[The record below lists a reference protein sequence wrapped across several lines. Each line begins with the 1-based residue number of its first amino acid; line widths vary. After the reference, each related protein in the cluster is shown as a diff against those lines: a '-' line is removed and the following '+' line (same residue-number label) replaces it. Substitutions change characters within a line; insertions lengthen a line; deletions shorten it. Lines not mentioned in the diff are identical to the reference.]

1 MPSPFPGMDPYLEGS
16 EWISVH
22 AELSSEI
29 ARQLSPKLRPKYIA
43 RTARRFVTAMPDDI
57 EIMTGEIYPDV
68 SVYDAEHNGNDM
80 ETTVAVAP
88 PVLQLP
94 TIMPSRIPHVTIE
107 IRDVTNREL
116 VTAIEVLSPTNKR
129 GDGYREYLDKRR
141 RLLSSMAHL
150 LEIDLLRKGNR
161 VPMQK
166 PLPRAPYFIFLSRA
180 ERRPMTEIWPI
191 QLDARL
197 PIVPVPLLGGDPD
210 IALDLQLALNTVY
223 DLLNYDLSVDYSHPP
238 EVPLEGNAAIWA
250 SEILK
255 TSKSKGV

>member
-16 EWISVH
+16 EWTSIH

-43 RTARRFVTAMPDDI
+43 RTSRRFVTEMPDDV
-57 EIMTGEIYPDV
+57 EIVTGEIYSDV
-68 SVYDAEHNGNDM
+68 SVYDAEHNGNGI

-94 TIMPSRIPHVTIE
+94 TIMPLRIPHVTIE
-107 IRDVTNREL
+107 IRVVTNREL

-141 RLLSSMAHL
+141 RVLSSMAHL

-166 PLPRAPYFIFLSRA
+166 PLPLAPYFVFLSRA
-180 ERRPMTEIWPI
+180 ERRPMTEIGPI

-197 PIVPVPLLGGDPD
+197 PIVPVPLLAGDPD
-210 IALDLQLALNTVY
+210 VALDLQLVLNTVY
-223 DLLNYDLSVDYSHPP
+223 DLLNYDLSVDYTHPP
-238 EVPLEGNAAIWA
+238 EVPLEGEAATWA
-250 SEILK
+250 KECLRAA
-255 TSKSKGV
+255 GVLR

>member
-1 MPSPFPGMDPYLEGS
+1 MDPYLEGS

-43 RTARRFVTAMPDDI
+43 RTARRFVTEMPGDV
-57 EIMTGEIYPDV
+57 EIVTGEIYPDV
-68 SVYDAEHNGNDM
+68 SVYGTGHNGNGA
-80 ETTVAVAP
+80 ESTIAFAP

-94 TIMPSRIPHVTIE
+94 TIMPLRIPHVTIE

-116 VTAIEVLSPTNKR
+116 VTVIEVLSPTNKR

-141 RLLSSMAHL
+141 RVLSSMAHL

-166 PLPRAPYFIFLSRA
+166 PLPAAPYFVFLSRA

-191 QLDARL
+191 QLDSRL
-197 PIVPVPLLGGDPD
+197 PIVPVPLLADDPD
-210 IALDLQLALNTVY
+210 VALDLQLALNTVY
-223 DLLNYDLSVDYSHPP
+223 DLLNYDLSVDYTHPP
-238 EVPLEGNAAIWA
+238 EVPLEGEGVSWA
-250 SEILK
+250 TEHLRMAGIIK
-255 TSKSKGV
+255 Q

>member
-16 EWISVH
+16 EWTSVH

-43 RTARRFVTAMPDDI
+43 RTARRFMP
-57 EIMTGEIYPDV
+57 
-68 SVYDAEHNGNDM
+68 
-80 ETTVAVAP
+80 
-88 PVLQLP
+88 L
-94 TIMPSRIPHVTIE
+94 RIPHVTIE

-129 GDGYREYLDKRR
+129 GDGYREYLNKRR
-141 RLLSSMAHL
+141 RVLSSMAHL

-166 PLPRAPYFIFLSRA
+166 PLPPAPYFVFLSRA

-191 QLDARL
+191 QLDTRL
-197 PIVPVPLLGGDPD
+197 PIVPVPLLAGDPD
-210 IALDLQLALNTVY
+210 VALDLQLALNTVY
-223 DLLNYDLSVDYSHPP
+223 DLLNYDLSVDYTHSP
-238 EVPLEGNAAIWA
+238 EVPLENEAANWA
-250 SEILK
+250 EECLRAV
-255 TSKSKGV
+255 GVLS